1 MTEQITPS
9 KGTPRRFSAIAA
21 RVDTAA
27 QGMPRANASPLTAA
41 TPMRTPVKEPG
52 PAATASTSIS
62 VRAVWLLRSMSCTMG
77 IKVWLWVSRVFTPA
91 SARMSPS
98 CVIAQDAG
106 PAELS
111 IANIFM
117 SSLIS

>member
-1 MTEQITPS
+1 
-9 KGTPRRFSAIAA
+9 
-21 RVDTAA
+21 
-27 QGMPRANASPLTAA
+27 
-41 TPMRTPVKEPG
+41 MRTPVKEPG

-98 CVIAQDAG
+98 RVIAQDAG